1 MSTHPCNREG
11 EVVAAL
17 RNGDLDDELRTHV
30 AGCAVCSET
39 SFVASALRADARRA
53 EREVELADPGRIWL
67 DARLRA
73 RRLNSA
79 RAMRPIVI
87 AQRVAQACTAA
98 VAFVVAGWIGPELG
112 RWLGWLRPPALDV
125 ASGFAFLQGILLLT
139 ACCGF
144 LVIAAYALISAW
156 RRP

>member
-1 MSTHPCNREG
+1 MNPRPCDREA
-11 EVVAAL
+11 EVLAAL
-17 RNGDLDDELRTHV
+17 RGEGLNEDLHAHAAD
-30 AGCAVCSET
+30 CAVCSET
-39 SFVASALRADARRA
+39 VFVASALLGDARRA
-53 EREVELADPGRIWL
+53 EREVDLPDPVRIWL

-79 RAMRPIVI
+79 RALRPIVVV
-87 AQRVAQACTAA
+87 QRVALACAVA
-98 VAFVVAGWIGPELG
+98 VAFLLTGWLGPDLG

-144 LVIAAYALISAW
+144 LVVAAYALVSAW
-156 RRP
+156 RQP